1 MTKALRRVSYAPVA
15 RLAVGLAVLLSALP
29 AAATAAAGEAAAPA
43 TRDPAVVSE
52 WMRTAADTIAAEVD
66 GTPPDRAFW
75 EAYAATAVYNA
86 VTGVEGR
93 FAPYRWRE
101 RAPRHASSAAAAAAA
116 AHRLLTHYFPAST
129 AGLDAALTSTLAK
142 IPDGSA
148 EREGVAFGRRAADHV
163 VALREDD
170 GRDAPVTFDRPPAP
184 GVWRPTPPAFAPF
197 SNAWLGRMRPLLLD
211 SPAMFRPGPPPALGS
226 ARYARD
232 LNEVKEYGA
241 RDSTSRTPAQTD
253 TARFFTELDLPGA
266 LGDHAARHRLD
277 IASTARLYAAVHT
290 TQADAVIA
298 VWDAKLRYGTWRP
311 ITAIHRADEDGNPAT
326 EPDPGWEPLLT
337 TPAHP
342 DYLSG
347 HATTAGAL
355 TGAMT
360 RLVGSDRIDLT
371 VRSTR
376 GGTTRH
382 YEYAGPY
389 DRDAVD
395 ARVFAGI
402 HTRTADTVGNRVGHR
417 IADWAL
423 SRYFRP
429 LHRH

>member
-1 MTKALRRVSYAPVA
+1 VT
-15 RLAVGLAVLLSALP
+15 RLAAGLAVLVSALP
-29 AAATAAAGEAAAPA
+29 AATTAAAADGAPSA
-43 TRDPAVVSE
+43 GRDPAVVSE
-52 WMRTAADTIAAEVD
+52 WMRTAADTIAVEVD
-66 GTPPDRAFW
+66 GTPPDRAYW
-75 EAYAATAVYNA
+75 AAYAATAVYNA

-93 FAPYRWRE
+93 YAPYRWRE
-101 RAPRHASSAAAAAAA
+101 RGPRTASSAAAAASA
-116 AHRLLTHYFPAST
+116 AHRLLTHYFPASA
-129 AGLDAALTSTLAK
+129 AGLDSALKATLEK
-142 IPDGSA
+142 IPDGRA

-170 GRDAPVTFDRPPAP
+170 GRDAPVLFDRPPAP

-197 SNAWLGRMRPLLLD
+197 SNAWLGRMRPLLLR

-226 ARYARD
+226 DRYVRD
-232 LNEVKEYGA
+232 LEEVREYGA
-241 RDSTSRTPAQTD
+241 VDSTVRTAAQTD

-266 LGDHAARHRLD
+266 LGDHAARHGLD
-277 IASTARLYAAVHT
+277 IAATARLYAAVHT
-290 TQADAVIA
+290 TQADAIIA
-298 VWDAKLRYGTWRP
+298 AWDAKLRYGSWRP
-311 ITAIHRADEDGNPAT
+311 ITAIHQANEDGDPTT
-326 EPDPGWEPLLT
+326 EPDPDWEPLLT

-360 RLVGSDRIDLT
+360 KLLGSDRIDLT
-371 VRSTR
+371 IHSTR

-382 YEYAGPY
+382 YDHAGPY
-389 DRDAVD
+389 DRDAID

-402 HTRTADTVGNRVGHR
+402 HTRTADVVGNRVGHK

-423 SRYFRP
+423 DRYFRP
-429 LHRH
+429 LHGH